1 MEKRSRTFAI
11 LSILISLISLT
22 KTSAQQNCSSYKFN
36 TNNIFATCISL
47 PVLNSFLH
55 WNYHS
60 SNHTVDIAYRHTGV
74 TASDWV
80 AWALNPTGSG
90 MSGAQ
95 CLVGF
100 RNSTGNFHV
109 YTSPVA
115 GYSTQLAEGTLS
127 FGVPKSSGE
136 FINNNTEMIIFATL
150 QLPAGRTSFNQV
162 WQSGPVSGN
171 TPQAHSGG
179 DNLKSSGNVDFATGQ
194 VSGDGGAAGSQQ
206 RKRNVHGVLNV
217 VSWGILMP
225 LGAVIARY
233 LKVFKSAT
241 PAWFYLHVACQ
252 TSAYIVGVSGLG
264 TGLKLGHDSGLSQ
277 DTHKAIG
284 IAMVCL
290 ATVQVFALLLRPK
303 PDHKYRFYWNIYHYA
318 VGYAVIILSIVN
330 IFKGFDIL
338 NPEKK
343 WKHAYIGIIIGIG
356 AMAAFLE
363 AFTWFIVLRRKKE
376 GGGSTNKYPYNSDG
390 VNGANGYGARIQQAV

>member
-1 MEKRSRTFAI
+1 MEKRSRKSAI
-11 LSILISLISLT
+11 LSILISLIYLT
-22 KTSAQQNCSSYKFN
+22 KTSAQQNCSTYKFN
-36 TNNIFATCISL
+36 TNNIFATCITL
-47 PVLNSFLH
+47 PVLSSFLH
-55 WNYHS
+55 WNYHA

-74 TASDWV
+74 TASSWV

-95 CLVGF
+95 SLVAF
-100 RNSTGNFHV
+100 RNSTGNIHA
-109 YTSPVA
+109 YTSPVTD
-115 GYSTQLAEGTLS
+115 YSTQLAEGPLS
-127 FGVPKSSGE
+127 FGVPKISGE
-136 FINNNTEMIIFATL
+136 FTNNNEMVIFATL

-162 WQSGPVSGN
+162 WQNGPVSGN
-171 TPQAHSGG
+171 TPQQHSGG
-179 DNLKSSGNVDFATGQ
+179 DSLRSTGNVDFVTGQ
-194 VSGDGGAAGSQQ
+194 VSGDGGAASSQQ
-206 RKRNVHGVLNV
+206 RKKNVHGVLNV

-225 LGAVIARY
+225 FGAVIARY

-264 TGLKLGHDSGLSQ
+264 TGLKLGDESGASQ

-284 IAMVCL
+284 IVMVCL

-338 NPEKK
+338 KPEKK
-343 WKHAYIGIIIGIG
+343 WKDAYIGIIIAIG
-356 AMAAFLE
+356 AMSAALE
-363 AFTWFIVLRRKKE
+363 VFTWFIVLKRKRE
-376 GGGSTNKYPYNSDG
+376 GSSSTNKYPYNSNG
-390 VNGANGYGARIQQAV
+390 VNGVNGYGARIQQGV